1 MKSINELVRE
11 YAEDWALKNAIHN
24 WERMPRTNFV
34 GDAVPKPTKGDHTI
48 VVACEHTA
56 TFATNLTFERLV
68 EALKNERVISSY
80 DYLDPSQWADWLVK
94 NREKILNGGG
104 NEHS

>member
-1 MKSINELVRE
+1 MKTINELVSEAASE
-11 YAEDWALKNAIHN
+11 YSDIAEYNAYESIIENIAFHK
-24 WERMPRTNFV
+24 
-34 GDAVPKPTKGDHTI
+34 A
-48 VVACEHTA
+48 A